1 MYLYPGILT
10 YINKSRK
17 GMLLPMRA
25 FIFLIMF
32 PVEKCTDI
40 PVTGLEG
47 VGGSRGVVLLSV

>member
-17 GMLLPMRA
+17 RMLLPMRA

-32 PVEKCTDI
+32 PVEKCKAI
-40 PVTGLEG
+40 PVTGLES
-47 VGGSRGVVLLSV
+47 VGGGE